1 MKRRSTRPRRWAFL
15 ALLGGAAVLLGAC
28 SGPKNRQ
35 NSFHPN
41 GPYAH
46 KIDNLF
52 TPIAFVACGV
62 GLLVFTLLLIAVFKF
77 RERPGHPRSVKQVHG
92 NTPLEITWTVIP
104 AIILAVICVPTIAT
118 VFDIARTPTAADT
131 ININVVGK
139 QWWWQFQYPNE
150 KIVTADEFAIPVD
163 TPVRLSLRACDS
175 TLGTGYTGCSVIH
188 SFWVPELA
196 GKMDVV
202 PGRTNH
208 LNIQADKVGT
218 YLGQCAQYC
227 GLAHADMRMRILVM
241 SKTDYRNWVRNEQR
255 GPTHAFAGADGTPL
269 PGAPELMAKTYG
281 CINCHSVD
289 DSSKP
294 SFGPN
299 LTHLAARTVFA
310 SGSFDLTH
318 DNLVK
323 WVRDAPSM
331 LPMQSEKCLEPP
343 PAACVGMPSFIKH
356 LPKGHQ
362 PMTQQDAEAIADY
375 LLGQK

>member
-1 MKRRSTRPRRWAFL
+1 MKRRSTRPRRWALL
-15 ALLGGAAVLLGAC
+15 ALVGGATLVLGAC

-35 NSFHPN
+35 NSFHPA

-46 KIDNLF
+46 DIDNLF
-52 TPIAFVACGV
+52 RPIAFLACGI
-62 GLLVFTLLLIAVFKF
+62 GLLVFALLLVAIFKF

-104 AIILAVICVPTIAT
+104 AIILAVISVPTIAT
-118 VFDIARTPTAADT
+118 VFHIAHRPTAANT
-131 ININVVGK
+131 IDINVVGK
-139 QWWWQFQYPNE
+139 QWWWQFEYPNE
-150 KIVTADEFAIPVD
+150 KVVTANEIAIPVD
-163 TPVRLSLRACDS
+163 TPVRLSLRACDP

-208 LNIQADKVGT
+208 LNIQANRAGT
-218 YLGQCAQYC
+218 YLGQCAQFC
-227 GLAHADMRMRILVM
+227 GLAHADMRMRVIAM
-241 SKTDYRNWVRNEQR
+241 SKADYQRWIANEKQ
-255 GPTHAFAGADGTPL
+255 GPRQAFAGPDSTPL
-269 PGAPELMAKTYG
+269 PGAPQLMAKTYG
-281 CINCHSVD
+281 CINCHTVD

-310 SGSFDLTH
+310 SGSFDLTR
-318 DNLVK
+318 DDLVR

-331 LPMQSEKCLEPP
+331 IPMQSQDCLQPP
-343 PAACVGMPSFIKH
+343 PAACVGMPSFVKH

-362 PMTQQDAEAIADY
+362 PMTQRDAETIADY